1 MPKRSARKA
10 PTRMTTAWTKRE
22 RRTLMPASFEGQQEG
37 DEVHVLLRRQGLAED
52 RWHDAFRVAR
62 DAAPERLEQGHH
74 RPELGSVEPDRRLVD
89 ARHDVRI
96 PLDEVGAGIEERFDQ
111 ILLGALAGLALGG
124 AGADPGEIGGARAL
138 LADLVADLAGPL
150 RVEDLLARLDQLR
163 RRDVATLQRELLGG
177 LGLDLG
183 DRVGEVRVHA
193 HDGQREDAELEP
205 DWNTHR

>member
-22 RRTLMPASFEGQQEG
+22 RRTLMPASFESQQEG

-62 DAAPERLEQGHH
+62 HGAHR

-183 DRVGEVRVHA
+183 DRVGEVRV
-193 HDGQREDAELEP
+193 
-205 DWNTHR
+205 